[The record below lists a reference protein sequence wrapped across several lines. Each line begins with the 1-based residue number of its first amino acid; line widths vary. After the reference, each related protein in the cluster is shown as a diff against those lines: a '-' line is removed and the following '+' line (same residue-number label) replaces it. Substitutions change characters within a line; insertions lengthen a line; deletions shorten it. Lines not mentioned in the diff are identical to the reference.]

1 MSAKQADAQ
10 QAEAPKQEVTVGADV
25 MGMLL
30 GEIAALKLE
39 LQQVKMATGK
49 MPAPNG
55 PKSIRRQDH
64 PEAGGAW
71 LVTTPVENYAGV
83 TAGVQF
89 SGGIGIVDEDL
100 PEADAIVHRLEHDF
114 GYTVLAVG
122 ADDLALARKAQMRRG
137 QQQQRTLAEKLAQPA
152 AV

>member
-1 MSAKQADAQ
+1 M
-10 QAEAPKQEVTVGADV
+10 
-25 MGMLL
+25 
-30 GEIAALKLE
+30 
-39 LQQVKMATGK
+39 
-49 MPAPNG
+49 
-55 PKSIRRQDH
+55 
-64 PEAGGAW
+64 
-71 LVTTPVENYAGV
+71 
-83 TAGVQF
+83 QF